1 MIGLPDIIAG
11 VIAIALNAYVLTGGA
26 DFGGGVWDL
35 LATGARRERQRDLIA
50 DSIAPI
56 WEANHVW
63 LIVVVVV
70 LFTAFPA
77 AFSMLA
83 TVLHIPLTIMLIGIV
98 LRGSAFVF
106 RSYGPHGRH
115 RWGLAF
121 AGASVIT
128 PLLLG
133 SIIGSVATGA
143 VAIAADK
150 IGSAASFTEV
160 FVSPWMAPFPAAT
173 GFFALALFAF
183 LAATYLTLDAQ
194 DEGLREDFRTR
205 ALAAAGA
212 VFACAAVALV
222 VAHSAAPR
230 VAIGVVGG
238 LLIQAATASAAITAI
253 TALWLRRYRL
263 ARMAAAAQV
272 SLILWGWLITQY
284 PYLIPPALTI
294 RDAAAPAVTLRLLA
308 AGLVG
313 GAAILLP
320 SLRYMFRT
328 FKSGKVEHERGFS
341 PARASR
347 CAARHAP
354 RTEGPR

>member
-1 MIGLPDIIAG
+1 MARAGDNVIGLPEIIAG
-11 VIAIALNAYVLTGGA
+11 VVAVALNAYVLTGGA

-35 LATGARRERQRDLIA
+35 FASGARRERQRELIA

-70 LFTAFPA
+70 LFTGFPS

-106 RSYGPHGRH
+106 RSYGPYGRN

-121 AGASVIT
+121 AIASVIT

-133 SIIGSVATGA
+133 SIIGSIATGG
-143 VAIAADK
+143 AAEASTK
-150 IGSAASFTEV
+150 IGDAASFGEV
-160 FVSPWMAPFPAAT
+160 FVSPWTAAFPVAV

-183 LAATYLTLDAQ
+183 LAATYLTVDAEHAELQ
-194 DEGLREDFRTR
+194 EDFRLR

-212 VFACAAVALV
+212 VFVCGALALV
-222 VAHSAAPR
+222 LGRSAAPR
-230 VAIGVVGG
+230 VAMGVVGA
-238 LLIQAATASAAITAI
+238 LLIQAATALAAITAI
-253 TALWLRRYRL
+253 AALWLRHYRL
-263 ARMAAAAQV
+263 ARIAAAAQV
-272 SLILWGWLITQY
+272 SLILWGWMIAQY

-294 RDAAAPAVTLRLLA
+294 RNAAAPAVTLRLLA
-308 AGLVG
+308 VGLGAGAVV
-313 GAAILLP
+313 LLP
-320 SLRYMFRT
+320 SLHYMLRT
-328 FKSGKVEHERGFS
+328 FKTKR
-341 PARASR
+341 RI
-347 CAARHAP
+347 
-354 RTEGPR
+354 

>member
-1 MIGLPDIIAG
+1 MIGLPEIIAG
-11 VIAIALNAYVLTGGA
+11 VIAITLNAYVLTGGA

-35 LATGARRERQRDLIA
+35 FATGVRRQRQRELIA

-77 AFSMLA
+77 AFSTLA

-106 RSYGPHGRH
+106 RSYGPYGRQ

-121 AGASVIT
+121 AIASVIT

-133 SIIGSVATGA
+133 SVIGSVATGA
-143 VAIAADK
+143 VADAADR
-150 IGSAASFTEV
+150 IAGGSFTDV
-160 FVSPWMAPFPAAT
+160 FVTPWAAPFPTAI

-183 LAATYLTLDAQ
+183 LAATYLTVDAQ
-194 DEGLREDFRTR
+194 DKELREDFRTR

-212 VFACAAVALV
+212 VFVCAAVALV
-222 VAHSAAPR
+222 LARSAAPR
-230 VAIGVVGG
+230 VAIGVVEAA
-238 LLIQAATASAAITAI
+238 LIQAATASAAITAI
-253 TALWLRRYRL
+253 AALWLRRYRL
-263 ARMAAAAQV
+263 ARIAAAAQV
-272 SLILWGWLITQY
+272 SLILWGWLIAQY

-308 AGLVG
+308 VGLAA

-320 SLRYMFRT
+320 SLRYMLRT
-328 FKSGKVEHERGFS
+328 FKT
-341 PARASR
+341 RA
-347 CAARHAP
+347 
-354 RTEGPR
+354 G